1 VLLEPVVEA
10 VACTMIDIV
19 VEVFVGPVVD
29 PQGTEC

>member
-19 VEVFVGPVVD
+19 AEVFARQVVD
-29 PQGTEC
+29 PRGTEC